1 MAHVLEYRRSG
12 ERRRQPRGGRR
23 SADRDGFAPL
33 VLVVGEKPG
42 MAEGAEAILAKLKFA
57 VATGTGIEEALHVLP
72 VLRPDIVVAA
82 EPDAQ
87 RLRVAAPRD
96 LPVVVMNAEMES
108 RPESLVEAVRQ
119 TLRDRADA

>member
-57 VATGTGIEEALHVLP
+57 VATGTGIEEAIHVLP
-72 VLRPDIVVAA
+72 VLRPDIVVAT

-87 RLRVAAPRD
+87 RLRVAARD

-119 TLRDRADA
+119 TLRDRAGA